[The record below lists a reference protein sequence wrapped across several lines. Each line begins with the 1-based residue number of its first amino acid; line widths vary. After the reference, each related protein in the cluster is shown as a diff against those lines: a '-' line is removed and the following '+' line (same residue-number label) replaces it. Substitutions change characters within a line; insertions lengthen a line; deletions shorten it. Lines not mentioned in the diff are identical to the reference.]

1 MKYVTVEIP
10 EPLYNA
16 AREIHTAVRVGEVNE
31 NGVFEPDPIDV
42 ERLIKVDV
50 EQGLFNWLDDT
61 LRKYWENKNCPEH
74 KMYEKAFE
82 YMREFLEGYFQRIE
96 TIKKESCEKYR
107 KEKNGRTAD

>member
-16 AREIHTAVRVGEVNE
+16 AVEEIRVGLM
-31 NGVFEPDPIDV
+31 EPDPKEI
-42 ERLIKVDV
+42 ERRVKVYV
-50 EQGLFNWLDDT
+50 EQGLYNYIDATLNRYWLD
-61 LRKYWENKNCPEH
+61 ENCPQH

-96 TIKKESCEKYR
+96 EIKREVYGKYR
-107 KEKNGRTAD
+107 KEKNEDRND